1 MVRSVTKRHFF
12 FYAIFHL
19 NVKKYNAIHNNIV
32 NACAIIIAQKTQEKF
47 AIRLGITP
55 KKLDELL
62 SGKIKLFTN
71 IATKLSEILGTSVE
85 IWLNLEKS
93 YEEKIKEIERTKQL
107 NMTKKSENLKL
118 NILEYK
124 GYFTKIHYSAE
135 DKVLYGKIE
144 EIPALVNFESV
155 SAKEIVKEFHNAVDD
170 YILAMEEV
178 ENMRSKKNSE
188 SNSKN
193 NKKKFSRL
201 ISQKKF
207 AKR

>member
-1 MVRSVTKRHFF
+1 MKSEVV
-12 FYAIFHL
+12 
-19 NVKKYNAIHNNIV
+19 VKYNNIV
-32 NACAIIIAQKTQEKF
+32 AFHPGYYIKYIIKDMNLTQEEF
-47 AIRLGITP
+47 AVRLGITP

-62 SGKIKLFTN
+62 FGKIKLSTN

-85 IWLNLEKS
+85 VWLNLEKS

-107 NMTKKSENLKL
+107 NMAKKSENLEL

-124 GYFTKIHYSAE
+124 GYFTKIHYSTE
-135 DKVLYGKIE
+135 DEVLYGKIE

-155 SAKEIVKEFHNAVDD
+155 SAKDIVKEFHNAVDD

-178 ENMRSKKNSE
+178 KKMRSKKNSE

-193 NKKKFSRL
+193 NKKENFL
-201 ISQKKF
+201 D
-207 AKR
+207 

>member
-107 NMTKKSENLKL
+107 NMTKKSENLEL

>member
-1 MVRSVTKRHFF
+1 MKSEVV
-12 FYAIFHL
+12 I
-19 NVKKYNAIHNNIV
+19 KYNNIV
-32 NACAIIIAQKTQEKF
+32 AFHPGYYIKNIIKDMNLTQEKF

-62 SGKIKLFTN
+62 SGKIKLSTN

-85 IWLNLEKS
+85 VWLNLEKS
-93 YEEKIKEIERTKQL
+93 YEEKIEEIERTKQL
-107 NMTKKSENLKL
+107 NMVNNSENLEL

-155 SAKEIVKEFHNAVDD
+155 SAKDIIQEFHNAVDD
-170 YILAMEEV
+170 YIFAMEEV

-193 NKKKFSRL
+193 KKENFL
-201 ISQKKF
+201 D
-207 AKR
+207 

>member
-1 MVRSVTKRHFF
+1 MKSEVV
-12 FYAIFHL
+12 I
-19 NVKKYNAIHNNIV
+19 KYNNIV
-32 NACAIIIAQKTQEKF
+32 AFHPGYYIKNIIKVMNLTQEKF

-62 SGKIKLFTN
+62 SGKIKLSTN

-85 IWLNLEKS
+85 VWLNLEKT
-93 YEEKIKEIERTKQL
+93 YEEKIEEIERTKQL
-107 NMTKKSENLKL
+107 NMTKKSENLEL

-135 DKVLYGKIE
+135 DKAFYGKIE

-155 SAKEIVKEFHNAVDD
+155 SAKDIIQEFHNAVDD

-201 ISQKKF
+201 IS
-207 AKR
+207 

>member
-107 NMTKKSENLKL
+107 NMTKKSENLEL

-193 NKKKFSRL
+193 NKKKNFL
-201 ISQKKF
+201 D
-207 AKR
+207 

>member
-1 MVRSVTKRHFF
+1 MKSEVV
-12 FYAIFHL
+12 I
-19 NVKKYNAIHNNIV
+19 KYNNIV
-32 NACAIIIAQKTQEKF
+32 AFHPGYYIKNVIKDMDLTQEEF
-47 AIRLGITP
+47 AIKLGITP
-55 KKLDELL
+55 KKLGELL
-62 SGKIKLFTN
+62 SGKIKLPIN

-107 NMTKKSENLKL
+107 NMAKKSENLDL

-144 EIPALVNFESV
+144 GIPALVNFESA
-155 SAKEIVKEFHNAVDD
+155 SAKDIVQEFHNAVDD

-188 SNSKN
+188 SN
-193 NKKKFSRL
+193 NKKNFL
-201 ISQKKF
+201 G
-207 AKR
+207 

>member
-1 MVRSVTKRHFF
+1 
-12 FYAIFHL
+12 
-19 NVKKYNAIHNNIV
+19 
-32 NACAIIIAQKTQEKF
+32 
-47 AIRLGITP
+47 
-55 KKLDELL
+55 
-62 SGKIKLFTN
+62 
-71 IATKLSEILGTSVE
+71 
-85 IWLNLEKS
+85 
-93 YEEKIKEIERTKQL
+93 
-107 NMTKKSENLKL
+107 MTKKSENLEL

-201 ISQKKF
+201 IS
-207 AKR
+207 

>member
-1 MVRSVTKRHFF
+1 MKSEVV
-12 FYAIFHL
+12 I
-19 NVKKYNAIHNNIV
+19 KYNNIV
-32 NACAIIIAQKTQEKF
+32 AFHPSYYIKNIIKDMNLTQEKF

-62 SGKIKLFTN
+62 SGKIKLSTN

-85 IWLNLEKS
+85 VWLNLEKT

-107 NMTKKSENLKL
+107 NMTKKSENLEL

-155 SAKEIVKEFHNAVDD
+155 SAKDIIQEFHNAVDD

-201 ISQKKF
+201 IS
-207 AKR
+207 